1 MQNKIIDDA
10 ISKIT
15 NLDQMT
21 NFSKETSESA

>member
-1 MQNKIIDDA
+1 MQNKIIDDV
-10 ISKIT
+10 ISKIA